1 MYRERIYAILAKI
14 ETTSGTDAVPVAGT
28 DAVQTVGVPVIT
40 IDYLEPGTRDDV
52 QNGVL
57 INADRTEA
65 AGRFGTIEVSLEV
78 KGGGTAGS
86 TPEADAFLRMSG
98 FAKTV
103 SAGVSVRYSTIDT
116 ALETGTLYCYS
127 AGKLF
132 KLVGCAASAR
142 VSADAAKRGIITFS
156 VKGKLVADP
165 TEVAV
170 PALTLSTVTPPLF
183 HSASASIGAWTSAD
197 ADPLVVKT
205 ATVDLQNTVAERPSA
220 GATDGL
226 IGFVVSDRKTEQTLL
241 VEVPALATFDAF
253 LLSKQGGTSQPTS
266 TWQIGTVVGNRLKVF
281 TGKWSLRAPKL
292 GAQNSVVTQSLE
304 GSLGTGATGAT
315 TRELSLL
322 FD

>member
-14 ETTSGTDAVPVAGT
+14 ETTSGVDAVPDPAT
-28 DAVQTVGVPVIT
+28 DGVRTVGIPT
-40 IDYLEPGTRDDV
+40 LNLDYLEAGTRDDV

-65 AGRFGTIEVSLEV
+65 AGRFATIDISLEV

-86 TPEADAFLRMSG
+86 APETDALLRMAG

-103 SAGVSVRYSTIDT
+103 TGGVSVRYSTIDT

-132 KLVGCAASAR
+132 KLVGCAASMK
-142 VSADAAKRGIITFS
+142 VSADAAKRGIYTFS
-156 VKGKLVADP
+156 VKGKVVSDP
-165 TEVAV
+165 TEAAV

-183 HSASASIGAWTSAD
+183 HSVTASIGAWTSAD
-197 ADPLVVKT
+197 ADPLVIKN
-205 ATVDLQNTVAERPSA
+205 ATIDLQNTVAERPSA

-226 IGFVVSDRKTEQTLL
+226 IGFVVSDRKTQQTMV
-241 VEVPALATFDAF
+241 VEVPALATFDAIAQ
-253 LLSKQGGTSQPTS
+253 SKLGGTSQPVS
-266 TWQIGTVVGNRLKVF
+266 QWQIGTAVGNRMKVF
-281 TGKWSLRAPKL
+281 TGKWSLRAPKY
-292 GAQNSVVTQSLE
+292 GAQNSVVTQTLE
-304 GSLGTGATGAT
+304 GSLGTGASGAT